1 MKKIIFIIL
10 FFHSLNM
17 IGHAVAK
24 NINEVEIYKNLRCL
38 VCQGQSIADSNS
50 EFSLTIKEVVQDL
63 IRTGKS
69 EREIYQF
76 LTEKYGDWI
85 LYKPQYNMLN
95 SFLWISP
102 YLVLFLGGILIFL
115 VLRKRK
121 NLKNN

>member
-1 MKKIIFIIL
+1 M
-10 FFHSLNM
+10 
-17 IGHAVAK
+17 
-24 NINEVEIYKNLRCL
+24 RCL

-115 VLRKRK
+115 VLRKSK

>member
-10 FFHSLNM
+10 FFHYLNM

-69 EREIYQF
+69 EREIYVF

>member
-1 MKKIIFIIL
+1 MF
-10 FFHSLNM
+10 
-17 IGHAVAK
+17 G
-24 NINEVEIYKNLRCL
+24 
-38 VCQGQSIADSNS
+38 CQGQSIADSNS

-115 VLRKRK
+115 VLRKSK

>member
-76 LTEKYGDWI
+76 LTEKYMGYT
-85 LYKPQYNMLN
+85 LNMKIKYMRN
-95 SFLWISP
+95 S
-102 YLVLFLGGILIFL
+102 V
-115 VLRKRK
+115 
-121 NLKNN
+121 